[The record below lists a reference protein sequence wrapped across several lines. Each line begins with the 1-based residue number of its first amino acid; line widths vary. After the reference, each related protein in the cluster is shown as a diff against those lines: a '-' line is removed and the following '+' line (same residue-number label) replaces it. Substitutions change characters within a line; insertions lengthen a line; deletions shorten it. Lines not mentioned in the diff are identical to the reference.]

1 VKEAMEGVHAL
12 DVPLAVDQKV
22 GTSWEDVT

>member
-12 DVPLAVDQKV
+12 DVPLVVDQKE
-22 GTSWEDVT
+22 GTSWMDVT